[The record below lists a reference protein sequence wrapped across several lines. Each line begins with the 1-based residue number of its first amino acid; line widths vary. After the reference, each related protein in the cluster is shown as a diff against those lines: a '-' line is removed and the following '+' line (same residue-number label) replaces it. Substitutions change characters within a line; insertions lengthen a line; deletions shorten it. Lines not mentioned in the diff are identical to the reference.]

1 MKGYGRRWRFA
12 SAFAVAVVSATVLVA
27 VATPKP
33 KEPAAQQYEEKETIC
48 HHTGSQRNPTV
59 TIVVSG
65 NAVLAH
71 LAHGDTLG
79 PCPD

>member
-1 MKGYGRRWRFA
+1 MNSYGRRWRFA
-12 SAFAVAVVSATVLVA
+12 SALAVASVSATALVT

-33 KEPAAQQYEEKETIC
+33 TDPAAQQYDKKETIC

-65 NAVLAH
+65 NAVPAH

-79 PCPD
+79 ACPD